1 MKVESLKL
9 VMPPPLVECAALDGV
24 ASTLSRGIVNF
35 GLYSVAKK
43 EKRKEN
49 RVLKFIFV
57 LCKHI
62 R

>member
-43 EKRKEN
+43 EEKE
-49 RVLKFIFV
+49 K
-57 LCKHI
+57 KTEY
-62 R
+62 